1 MCMNHS
7 FKHLNTLIVDIAR
20 LSMLRQACH
29 VLSCKYSDSECYS
42 EFIRRMNE
50 KSKQF
55 GLNHTKWINPSGL
68 GESSSYSTTTARDLS
83 LMAINANR
91 NDVLKSI
98 WAHKEAL
105 IRIRKPY
112 VLQHVRFK
120 YKTIQSTIPYER
132 LNDKYIVL
140 GAKTGSGDG
149 YQTLVMIC
157 EIRHQIVAG
166 AIMNASSEEDRFLAM
181 SELMTIADTR
191 LAESAASNSY
201 VLNSAENACAYLV
214 ENGHAGKCLY
224 EKNADVISAPMS
236 TTKVMTILTALDYL
250 HDLSEMIYVIPSD
263 FVQCKSDILNPWE
276 RVSIHDLM
284 YAAMLSSS
292 NVAANALAR
301 ITGSLLLSD

>member
-1 MCMNHS
+1 
-7 FKHLNTLIVDIAR
+7 
-20 LSMLRQACH
+20 
-29 VLSCKYSDSECYS
+29 
-42 EFIRRMNE
+42 
-50 KSKQF
+50 
-55 GLNHTKWINPSGL
+55 
-68 GESSSYSTTTARDLS
+68 
-83 LMAINANR
+83 
-91 NDVLKSI
+91 
-98 WAHKEAL
+98 
-105 IRIRKPY
+105 
-112 VLQHVRFK
+112 
-120 YKTIQSTIPYER
+120 
-132 LNDKYIVL
+132 
-140 GAKTGSGDG
+140 
-149 YQTLVMIC
+149 
-157 EIRHQIVAG
+157 
-166 AIMNASSEEDRFLAM
+166 MNASSEEDRFLAM